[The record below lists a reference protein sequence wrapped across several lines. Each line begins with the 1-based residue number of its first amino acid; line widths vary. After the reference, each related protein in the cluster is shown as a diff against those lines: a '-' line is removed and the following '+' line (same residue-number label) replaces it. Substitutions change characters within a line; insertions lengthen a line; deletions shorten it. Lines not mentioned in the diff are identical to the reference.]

1 MTERSLL
8 HPHPPRKHVVETS
21 PTDKIWRGF
30 SRFLTYALL
39 IGWSLFIIYGITWI
53 IFASVKSNRE
63 IFTNQFL
70 PTELHF
76 ENYVKVFTTLNFGRY
91 LFNSILYV
99 GLSLVILLA
108 VCAPAA
114 YVLSRFEFPGKK
126 LITTLFAAG
135 MGVPAPLLFIPMFVL
150 FVRLS
155 LNNTIPGIIIA
166 YVSVSV
172 PFTVYVLTGFFASLP
187 KELEEAAMIDGC
199 TSLQVFWHVMLPL
212 AQPGLLTAA
221 IFNGVSMW
229 KEFQWALIF
238 VNTKELRTLSL
249 GLYSLKTAMQ
259 YSADWAG
266 LYAAVVVVMVPT
278 IILYIFLSEQMIA
291 GITMGSVKS

>member
-1 MTERSLL
+1 
-8 HPHPPRKHVVETS
+8 
-21 PTDKIWRGF
+21 
-30 SRFLTYALL
+30 
-39 IGWSLFIIYGITWI
+39 
-53 IFASVKSNRE
+53 
-63 IFTNQFL
+63 
-70 PTELHF
+70 
-76 ENYVKVFTTLNFGRY
+76 
-91 LFNSILYV
+91 
-99 GLSLVILLA
+99 
-108 VCAPAA
+108 
-114 YVLSRFEFPGKK
+114 
-126 LITTLFAAG
+126 
-135 MGVPAPLLFIPMFVL
+135 MFVL
-150 FVRLS
+150 FVRLN
-155 LNNTIPGIIIA
+155 LNNTVPGIIIA

-187 KELEEAAMIDGC
+187 RELEEAAMIDGC
-199 TSLQVFWHVMLPL
+199 TSFQVFWHVMLPL

-238 VNTKELRTLSL
+238 VNTEELRTLSL

-278 IILYIFLSEQMIA
+278 IILYVFLSEQMIA